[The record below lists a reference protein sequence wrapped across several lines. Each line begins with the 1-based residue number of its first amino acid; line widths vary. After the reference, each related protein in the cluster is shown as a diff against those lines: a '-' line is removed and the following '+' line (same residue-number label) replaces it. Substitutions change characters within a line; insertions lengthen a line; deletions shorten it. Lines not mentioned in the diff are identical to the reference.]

1 MMCSLLLYLKHI
13 EPAGQLEVLY
23 LLVFISLAPAKAARH
38 ISPNGDKLIATVK
51 K

>member
-13 EPAGQLEVLY
+13 EPAGQLEVY
-23 LLVFISLAPAKAARH
+23 IYSFISLAPAKAARH